1 MDIFAFLGG
10 LALFLFGLYQIRT
23 AMVEPLLKGRL
34 RSVIGRMTA
43 GAVRT
48 IALGTGLT
56 MLMQSST
63 AVTVVTVGMVESG
76 ALEKRKAFLLVMGA
90 NLGTTATAWLVALG
104 ASGGEKKSGNT
115 VLLVLLCLGVLMEY
129 FQRSAVKNGGMLL
142 SGNGGALSRSGRN
155 GDCDG
160 CVPRIIWNFAGAG
173 KKFAGSAG
181 SGYAAG
187 LYGTEFVGRNRDS
200 SGPGGAWSDSCTGRN
215 VYDIRGEYWHM
226 CYHSGSWRG
235 NRGGGAISNVVPS
248 VF

>member
-1 MDIFAFLGG
+1 MNIFAFLGG

-23 AMVEPLLKGRL
+23 AMETFMKGRL

-43 GAVRT
+43 GTVRT

-63 AVTVVTVGMVESG
+63 AVTAVTVGMVESG

-115 VLLVLLCLGVLMEY
+115 VLLALLCLGVLMEY

-142 SGNGGALSRSGRN
+142 SGMGALFLGVEGMGTVMDVFPGLYGILPALGKNSL
-155 GDCDG
+155 
-160 CVPRIIWNFAGAG
+160 AALGAG
-173 KKFAGSAG
+173 ML
-181 SGYAAG
+181 AG
-187 LYGTEFVGRNRDS
+187 LYGTEFVGRNWDS

-226 CYHSGSWRG
+226 RYHSGSWRG